1 MSPWQR
7 PCIIC
12 RRARPL
18 AFCKRL
24 APFGV
29 LGFCERC
36 QRAVLEALLEA
47 SDPHSLSEV
56 FALLR
61 AGDVERRESATS
73 CQLSVVSGD
82 KDAGRGEP

>member
-1 MSPWQR
+1 VPAWQR

-12 RRARPL
+12 RRARP
-18 AFCKRL
+18 AVFVKRL

-29 LGFCERC
+29 LGFCQGC

-61 AGDVERRESATS
+61 CEDAERRAP
-73 CQLSVVSGD
+73 
-82 KDAGRGEP
+82 RGEEVEE